1 MSTASQLSMVRML
14 LWWLR
19 LLKCVEECCA
29 SVNNAPW
36 ISTPIEQ
43 KNDLSFQWAL
53 HIYSI
58 FDQKL
63 LSFEIQLL
71 QVFCFLWLPESKIGC
86 ASSKTEFQKGGNL
99 SSLTVYVS
107 AVLWLHK
114 SNIETKTLISGIFPP
129 WEKAVWI
136 IIDASDNVFG
146 HGVLTQWQLSS
157 LRRVRLQNCC
167 LTVVAVVLHLV
178 AGGCHPA
185 GQLGLF
191 GLQGLGTTAEAV
203 GAEFCVCSLAWDGA
217 RGAGVCQPHWAG
229 WV

>member
-1 MSTASQLSMVRML
+1 MISAFSGHFIYILYLTRNCWA
-14 LWWLR
+14 LR
-19 LLKCVEECCA
+19 YNFCKFFVFSDCPSPKLVVQA
-29 SVNNAPW
+29 
-36 ISTPIEQ
+36 Q
-43 KNDLSFQWAL
+43 KLSFRREATSAVL
-53 HIYSI
+53 
-58 FDQKL
+58 
-63 LSFEIQLL
+63 
-71 QVFCFLWLPESKIGC
+71 
-86 ASSKTEFQKGGNL
+86 
-99 SSLTVYVS
+99 VYVS

-136 IIDASDNVFG
+136 IIDASDDVFG

-167 LTVVAVVLHLV
+167 LAVVAVILHLV